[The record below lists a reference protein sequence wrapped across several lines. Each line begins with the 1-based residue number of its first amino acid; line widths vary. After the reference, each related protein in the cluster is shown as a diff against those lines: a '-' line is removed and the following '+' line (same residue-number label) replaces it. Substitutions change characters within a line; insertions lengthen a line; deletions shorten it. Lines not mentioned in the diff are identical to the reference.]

1 MAEYLVL
8 ARKYRSTTFDE
19 VVGQEPVAQTL
30 KNAIA
35 TGRIAHAYL
44 FTGTRGV
51 GKTTMSRILAKALN
65 CLSFDGPTPTPC
77 NICDACVAIARGDD
91 VDVVEIDGA
100 SNRGIDEIR
109 ELRANA
115 IFKPS
120 RSRYKI
126 FYIDEVHMLTK
137 EAFNALLK
145 TLEEPPAHVKFIF
158 ATTETEKV
166 PATILSRCQK
176 FDFRNIPTRDIAGHL
191 AALCQAE
198 GVPAE
203 PAALFRIARAASGS
217 MRDALSLMDQLLAAS
232 GERVTDADVVRIL
245 GTPGDERTMAIV
257 AAIARAD
264 AAGALTELD
273 AVLESGVTLPSAV
286 ASLGDAMRNMMV
298 ALVCGPGSELIE
310 LPELQRQAVA
320 ELAKGFTVPS
330 LVQAIGMW
338 QTVARNIRSSSVARP
353 LVEAAIVRL
362 AESDKFIDPQSL
374 LERLGDAGPGR
385 GSESGGGGRPASA
398 GGPGGA
404 GAGSWTQKKNLT
416 SPGPAAG
423 PAFGRDATAYA
434 PSGTNTTYAPAG
446 PATPAATTPGS
457 PGAYASGVS
466 QAPAESSAPPAGP
479 GEGLVWEAAWL
490 RANWRKVVDAL
501 IARRQMPLVGVL
513 GVAKVM
519 DFRDGTLRLDFDAQH
534 AALRPRCTGDLLASM
549 NTALSALADGP
560 VRCDFGGG
568 VAIAGASG
576 GAAAGTPTRATFGDL
591 SVEEK
596 SAVMKDPAI
605 RTVLD
610 LFGGDV
616 VNVKRQDT
624 GTQQTG
630 QEEDAETEG

>member
-65 CLSFDGPTPTPC
+65 CLSFDAPTTTPC
-77 NICDACVAIARGDD
+77 NRCDACVAIARGDD

-115 IFKPS
+115 AIKPS

-176 FDFRNIPTRDIAGHL
+176 FDFRNIPTRDIADHL

-198 GVPAE
+198 RVPAE
-203 PAALFRIARAASGS
+203 AAALFRIARAASGS

-232 GERVTDADVVRIL
+232 GEQVTDADVVRIL
-245 GTPGDERTMAIV
+245 GTPGDERTMAI
-257 AAIARAD
+257 AAGIARGD
-264 AAGALTELD
+264 AAAALKELD
-273 AVLESGVTLPSAV
+273 AVLESGVTLASAV
-286 ASLGDAMRNMMV
+286 TSLGDAMRNMMV
-298 ALVCGPGSELIE
+298 ALVCGPASELIE

-320 ELAKGFTVPS
+320 DMARRFTVPS
-330 LVQAIGMW
+330 LVQAIGIV
-338 QTVARNIRSSSVARP
+338 QTVSRNIRSSSVARP
-353 LVEAAIVRL
+353 LVEAALVRL

-374 LERLGDAGPGR
+374 LERL
-385 GSESGGGGRPASA
+385 SGGGAPTSAVAAKPAA
-398 GGPGGA
+398 AGGA
-404 GAGSWTQKKNLT
+404 GAGSWAQKKNLT
-416 SPGPAAG
+416 PPATAAASGGDTASYANTAAPAAASPGVPA
-423 PAFGRDATAYA
+423 DTA
-434 PSGTNTTYAPAG
+434 
-446 PATPAATTPGS
+446 
-457 PGAYASGVS
+457 PGAYSAAGSPASGE
-466 QAPAESSAPPAGP
+466 AI
-479 GEGLVWEAAWL
+479 VWETGWL

-513 GVAKVM
+513 GAARVV
-519 DFRDGTLRLDFDAQH
+519 DFRDETLRLDFDAPQ
-534 AALRPRCTGDLLASM
+534 AALRQRCTGELLAAM
-549 NTALSALADGP
+549 NAALSDIAGGP
-560 VRCDFGGG
+560 IGCDFGG
-568 VAIAGASG
+568 SG
-576 GAAAGTPTRATFGDL
+576 SPGGTSNTSANAPARATFGDL
-591 SVEEK
+591 SAAEK
-596 SAVMKDPAI
+596 SAVMKDPAV

-616 VNVKRQDT
+616 VNMKRLDADT
-624 GTQQTG
+624 PKVG
-630 QEEDAETEG
+630 QEEDADAEG

>member
-1 MAEYLVL
+1 MADYLVL

-65 CLSFDGPTPTPC
+65 CLSFDAPTPTPC
-77 NICDACVAIARGDD
+77 NICDACVAIGRGDD

-176 FDFRNIPTRDIAGHL
+176 FDFRNIPTRDIADHL

-203 PAALFRIARAASGS
+203 PAALFRIARAAAGS
-217 MRDALSLMDQLLAAS
+217 MRDALSLLDQLLAAS
-232 GERVTDADVVRIL
+232 GENVTDADVVRIL

-257 AAIARAD
+257 AGIARAD
-264 AAGALTELD
+264 AATALKELD
-273 AVLESGVTLPSAV
+273 AVLESGVTLPTAV

-298 ALVCGPGSELIE
+298 ALVCGPGSDLIE
-310 LPELQRQAVA
+310 LPEAQRQAVA
-320 ELAKGFTVPS
+320 ELAKGFTVPT
-330 LVQAIGMW
+330 LVQAIGIL

-362 AESDKFIDPQSL
+362 AEADKFIDPQSL
-374 LERLGDAGPGR
+374 LDRLGGGSGGPPT
-385 GSESGGGGRPASA
+385 GGGGPTAGPSGASRTA
-398 GGPGGA
+398 PPSA
-404 GAGSWTQKKNLT
+404 GAGTWAQKKNLT
-416 SPGPAAG
+416 PPGQPPVSAQAPTAPTQAYDGDGTMYMSNTAAPALPGVPVPPDPSATYAAG
-423 PAFGRDATAYA
+423 A
-434 PSGTNTTYAPAG
+434 
-446 PATPAATTPGS
+446 
-457 PGAYASGVS
+457 S
-466 QAPAESSAPPAGP
+466 QAPASP
-479 GEGLVWEAAWL
+479 
-490 RANWRKVVDAL
+490 N
-501 IARRQMPLVGVL
+501 
-513 GVAKVM
+513 
-519 DFRDGTLRLDFDAQH
+519 
-534 AALRPRCTGDLLASM
+534 AS
-549 NTALSALADGP
+549 T
-560 VRCDFGGG
+560 GG
-568 VAIAGASG
+568 VAARSA
-576 GAAAGTPTRATFGDL
+576 FGEL
-591 SVEEK
+591 SLEEK
-596 SAVMKDPAI
+596 SAVMKDPAV
-605 RTVLD
+605 RTVQD

-616 VNVKRQDT
+616 VNIKRLDT
-624 GTQQTG
+624 NTQQTN
-630 QEEDAETEG
+630 QDEDAETDG